1 MLHPLEWANKFLG
14 WESPEAKQAFFDG
27 EAHKQALA
35 LMKDVLNGSPVSY
48 SIKFKPY
55 APKDA
60 INAPIVEMI
69 TISNCTGDED
79 QLRAQVEKG
88 YNLPGAR
95 SGASGFSTAEVQGHG
110 RVFVAVIGWDSI
122 EASKAADKSY
132 VPQGAGDVEI
142 HHVNFLFPI
151 KGYSVTNTN

>member
-1 MLHPLEWANKFLG
+1 MSLNSKQANEFSG
-14 WESPEAKQAFFDG
+14 WDSPEAKQAFFES
-27 EAHKQALA
+27 EAHTRAMA
-35 LMKDVLNGSPVSY
+35 TIKDILNGTPVNY
-48 SIKFKPY
+48 TIKFKPY

-69 TISNCTGDED
+69 TIRNCTGDENE
-79 QLRAQVEKG
+79 LRATVEKG

-95 SGASGFSTAEVQGHG
+95 SGASGFSTAEVDGQG
-110 RVFVAVIGWDSI
+110 RIFVAVVGWDSI

-132 VPQGAGDVEI
+132 VPSGAGDVEI

-151 KGYSVTNTN
+151 KGFSVTNTN